1 MIKKDQRTEDEYY
14 VKEAQNGN
22 QEALEYLF
30 KKYHNLAFY
39 IALKIC
45 HCDADAEDIVQ
56 ETFLRLTTCPEKVGR
71 INTSQTKR
79 FLFTI
84 AKHCCIDVLRRQS
97 KYVEL
102 AYEEYMDFEAPSK
115 QELPLE
121 HLVMQE
127 TMEDIRRALAR
138 MPERYQTPLELHLVY
153 GFTNKEIASL
163 LNISPNLVGVQ
174 LLRARG
180 MINRFLKGRKR

>member
-56 ETFLRLTTCPEKVGR
+56 E
-71 INTSQTKR
+71 
-79 FLFTI
+79 
-84 AKHCCIDVLRRQS
+84 
-97 KYVEL
+97 
-102 AYEEYMDFEAPSK
+102 
-115 QELPLE
+115 
-121 HLVMQE
+121 
-127 TMEDIRRALAR
+127 
-138 MPERYQTPLELHLVY
+138 
-153 GFTNKEIASL
+153 
-163 LNISPNLVGVQ
+163 
-174 LLRARG
+174 
-180 MINRFLKGRKR
+180 